1 MLKKIFVVVIL
12 AFVLYS
18 CSDDNPVNVEPTL
31 EEKIGQ
37 MLIIG
42 FRGLT
47 VENNSQIASDIKSGK
62 VGGVILFD
70 RDVALNS
77 PIRNV
82 ESPTQVKQ
90 LIATLRAFT
99 NQKLFICVDQEG
111 GYVARLKQK
120 YGFPYNVSQQYLG
133 TLDNSDSTRFYANQT
148 ALMLKD
154 MGFNVNFAPV
164 VDLNINPDNPVIGK
178 IERSFSANPE
188 IVVKHSQ
195 IMIDKFKE
203 YGITA
208 ALKHFPGHGSSTSDS
223 HLGLTDVSNT
233 WSSIELEPYKQLINN
248 DFSGMIMTAHIFNS
262 KLDADFPATLSNR
275 TLTGILRNQLNYK
288 GVIVSDDMNM
298 GAITQ
303 NYGLESAIEH
313 SINAGVDILIFANN
327 LTYDEQIAEKAKIIV
342 LDLINSGKISKE
354 RINES
359 YERIKNLKK
368 RL

>member
-1 MLKKIFVVVIL
+1 MIKKIL
-12 AFVLYS
+12 AIAIMALVLYS
-18 CSDDNPVNVEPTL
+18 CSDNSPVNVEPTL
-31 EEKIGQ
+31 EEKIGE

-42 FRGLT
+42 FRGLS
-47 VENNSQIASDIKSGK
+47 VDNDSQIANDIKGGK
-62 VGGVILFD
+62 IGGVILFD

-82 ESPTQVKQ
+82 ENPTQVRQ
-90 LIATLRAFT
+90 LISSLRAFT
-99 NQKLFICVDQEG
+99 NRKLFVCVDQEG
-111 GYVARLKQK
+111 GYVARLKTK

-133 TLDNSDSTRFYANQT
+133 NLDNIDSTRFYAEQT
-148 ALMLKD
+148 VVMLKD

-178 IERSFSANPE
+178 IERSFSANPA
-188 IVVKHSQ
+188 IVVKHSE
-195 IMIDKFKE
+195 IMINKFKE
-203 YGITA
+203 YGILA
-208 ALKHFPGHGSSTSDS
+208 SLKHFPGHGSSTSDS
-223 HLGLTDVSNT
+223 HLGLTDVTNT

-248 DFSGMIMTAHIFNS
+248 DFGGMIMTAHIFNS
-262 KLDADFPATLSNR
+262 KLDEDYPATLSNKII
-275 TLTGILRNQLNYK
+275 TGILRNQLNYK

-303 NYGLESAIEH
+303 NYGLESAIEQ

-327 LTYDEQIAEKAKIIV
+327 LSYDEMIADKAIKIV
-342 LDLINSGKISKE
+342 LDLINSGKISKD

-359 YERIKNLKK
+359 YERIKILKE